1 MAVAA
6 KRAHATGT
14 LQDPRGRGDL
24 WAKRWPTD
32 RRVAGLFPL
41 FTVLQPTEVSPAPLP
56 ASFAYYSEIGTKK
69 STVFFFRI
77 YYLAS
82 DNHFIPST

>member
-1 MAVAA
+1 LPSVPIKLAHSKILGAAVTCGRNDGPLTAE
-6 KRAHATGT
+6 
-14 LQDPRGRGDL
+14 LQAFFRFSRSSN
-24 WAKRWPTD
+24 
-32 RRVAGLFPL
+32 
-41 FTVLQPTEVSPAPLP
+41 QTEVSPAPLP

-82 DNHFIPST
+82 DNHFIPSN

>member
-14 LQDPRGRGDL
+14 LLDPRGRGNL
-24 WAKRWPTD
+24 WTKRWPTD

-41 FTVLQPTEVSPAPLP
+41 FTVLQSSGGFAGAAP
-56 ASFAYYSEIGTKK
+56 G
-69 STVFFFRI
+69 
-77 YYLAS
+77 
-82 DNHFIPST
+82 